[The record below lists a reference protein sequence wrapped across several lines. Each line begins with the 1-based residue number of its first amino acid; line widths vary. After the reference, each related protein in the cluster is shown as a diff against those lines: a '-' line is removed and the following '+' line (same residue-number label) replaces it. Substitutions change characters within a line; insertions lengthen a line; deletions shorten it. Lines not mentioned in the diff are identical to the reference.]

1 MKKPAVSTF
10 VALAVLM
17 VFMVAAGVARADA
30 PIVNRDFETG
40 DLAGWTQF
48 TTTNGA
54 MAGGSFLAVF
64 FDVVQGT
71 ASRAVQFVVGQDGT
85 SGLGQEGGGIF
96 QDVDLETGVLTMSAD
111 IGVRRVAGADGGGGF
126 NGQAGIFQLLVD
138 GVVVDTHDF
147 GAISFSGETK
157 YDSLTAA
164 LSNVSSGTHEIRFLI
179 TRAGL
184 PDTLLGQYIDNVAVS
199 VSANGLALST
209 EAGNGTAGFDDAVV
223 AIGSTLDLPLGV
235 ASYAVGNL
243 FIADALNHR
252 IRRMDVSTGIITT
265 VAGNG
270 VRGYLGDGVV
280 ATTTQLNAPN
290 GVAVDAAGN
299 LFIADSGNHR
309 IRRVDAGTNFIST
322 VAGNGTRGEGGEGG
336 PATSAE
342 LFIPADVA
350 VDVSG
355 NLFIAGPFKNR
366 ILRVD
371 AGTGTSPRPSPTCMS
386 RDIYIWTSSP
396 PT

>member
-1 MKKPAVSTF
+1 M
-10 VALAVLM
+10 
-17 VFMVAAGVARADA
+17 
-30 PIVNRDFETG
+30 
-40 DLAGWTQF
+40 
-48 TTTNGA
+48 
-54 MAGGSFLAVF
+54 
-64 FDVVQGT
+64 
-71 ASRAVQFVVGQDGT
+71 
-85 SGLGQEGGGIF
+85 
-96 QDVDLETGVLTMSAD
+96 
-111 IGVRRVAGADGGGGF
+111 
-126 NGQAGIFQLLVD
+126 
-138 GVVVDTHDF
+138 
-147 GAISFSGETK
+147 
-157 YDSLTAA
+157 
-164 LSNVSSGTHEIRFLI
+164 
-179 TRAGL
+179 
-184 PDTLLGQYIDNVAVS
+184 LGQYIDNVAVS

-252 IRRMDVSTGIITT
+252 IRRVDVSTGIITT

-270 VRGYLGDGVV
+270 VRGYLDDGVV

-371 AGTGTSPRPSPTCMS
+371 AGTGTSLRPSPTCMS

>member
-1 MKKPAVSTF
+1 MRWATC
-10 VALAVLM
+10 
-17 VFMVAAGVARADA
+17 
-30 PIVNRDFETG
+30 
-40 DLAGWTQF
+40 
-48 TTTNGA
+48 
-54 MAGGSFLAVF
+54 
-64 FDVVQGT
+64 
-71 ASRAVQFVVGQDGT
+71 
-85 SGLGQEGGGIF
+85 
-96 QDVDLETGVLTMSAD
+96 
-111 IGVRRVAGADGGGGF
+111 
-126 NGQAGIFQLLVD
+126 
-138 GVVVDTHDF
+138 
-147 GAISFSGETK
+147 
-157 YDSLTAA
+157 SL
-164 LSNVSSGTHEIRFLI
+164 
-179 TRAGL
+179 
-184 PDTLLGQYIDNVAVS
+184 PTLL
-199 VSANGLALST
+199 T
-209 EAGNGTAGFDDAVV
+209 
-223 AIGSTLDLPLGV
+223 
-235 ASYAVGNL
+235 
-243 FIADALNHR
+243 HR
-252 IRRMDVSTGIITT
+252 IRRVDVSTGIITT

-355 NLFIAGPFKNR
+355 NLFIAGPFENR

-371 AGTGTSPRPSPTCMS
+371 AGTGTSLRPSPTCMS

>member
-1 MKKPAVSTF
+1 M
-10 VALAVLM
+10 
-17 VFMVAAGVARADA
+17 
-30 PIVNRDFETG
+30 
-40 DLAGWTQF
+40 
-48 TTTNGA
+48 
-54 MAGGSFLAVF
+54 
-64 FDVVQGT
+64 
-71 ASRAVQFVVGQDGT
+71 
-85 SGLGQEGGGIF
+85 
-96 QDVDLETGVLTMSAD
+96 
-111 IGVRRVAGADGGGGF
+111 
-126 NGQAGIFQLLVD
+126 
-138 GVVVDTHDF
+138 
-147 GAISFSGETK
+147 
-157 YDSLTAA
+157 
-164 LSNVSSGTHEIRFLI
+164 SSGTLEIRFLI

-223 AIGSTLDLPLGV
+223 AIGSTLDRPLGV
-235 ASYAVGNL
+235 ASYAV
-243 FIADALNHR
+243 
-252 IRRMDVSTGIITT
+252 
-265 VAGNG
+265 
-270 VRGYLGDGVV
+270 
-280 ATTTQLNAPN
+280 
-290 GVAVDAAGN
+290 GN

-355 NLFIAGPFKNR
+355 NLFIARPFKNR
-366 ILRVD
+366 ILRVA
-371 AGTGTSPRPSPTCMS
+371 AGTGTSLRPSPTCMS

>member
-1 MKKPAVSTF
+1 
-10 VALAVLM
+10 M
-17 VFMVAAGVARADA
+17 VFMVAAGVASADA
-30 PIVNRDFETG
+30 PIVNSDFGTR
-40 DLAGWTQF
+40 DLAGWVQF
-48 TTTNGA
+48 PTTNGA
-54 MAGGSFLAVF
+54 MAGGSFLPVF
-64 FDVVQGT
+64 FDVLQGT
-71 ASRAVQFVVGQDGT
+71 VSRAVQFVVGQDGT

-96 QDVDLETGVLTMSAD
+96 QDVDVDT
-111 IGVRRVAGADGGGGF
+111 GGGF
-126 NGQAGIFQLLVD
+126 NSQAGIFQLLVD

-147 GAISFSGETK
+147 EAISFSGETK
-157 YDSLTAA
+157 HDSLTAA

-199 VSANGLALST
+199 VRANGLALST
-209 EAGNGTAGFDDAVV
+209 EASNGTVGFDDAVV

-252 IRRMDVSTGIITT
+252 IRRVDVSTGIITT

-270 VRGYLGDGVV
+270 IRGYLDDGVV

-309 IRRVDAGTNFIST
+309 ILRVDAGTNFIST
-322 VAGNGTRGEGGEGG
+322 VAGNGTRGEGGRGARL
-336 PATSAE
+336 PAQNCLS
-342 LFIPADVA
+342 
-350 VDVSG
+350 
-355 NLFIAGPFKNR
+355 
-366 ILRVD
+366 LRTWRWMFRVICSSL
-371 AGTGTSPRPSPTCMS
+371 GHSKTGS
-386 RDIYIWTSSP
+386 
-396 PT
+396 

>member
-1 MKKPAVSTF
+1 MRWAT
-10 VALAVLM
+10 
-17 VFMVAAGVARADA
+17 
-30 PIVNRDFETG
+30 
-40 DLAGWTQF
+40 
-48 TTTNGA
+48 
-54 MAGGSFLAVF
+54 
-64 FDVVQGT
+64 
-71 ASRAVQFVVGQDGT
+71 
-85 SGLGQEGGGIF
+85 
-96 QDVDLETGVLTMSAD
+96 
-111 IGVRRVAGADGGGGF
+111 
-126 NGQAGIFQLLVD
+126 
-138 GVVVDTHDF
+138 
-147 GAISFSGETK
+147 
-157 YDSLTAA
+157 
-164 LSNVSSGTHEIRFLI
+164 
-179 TRAGL
+179 
-184 PDTLLGQYIDNVAVS
+184 
-199 VSANGLALST
+199 
-209 EAGNGTAGFDDAVV
+209 
-223 AIGSTLDLPLGV
+223 
-235 ASYAVGNL
+235 
-243 FIADALNHR
+243 FIADALNYC
-252 IRRMDVSTGIITT
+252 IRRVDVSTGIITT

-355 NLFIAGPFKNR
+355 NLFIAGPFENR

-371 AGTGTSPRPSPTCMS
+371 AGTGTSLRPSPTCMS